1 MERANRRAT
10 GDSQLTVCFRGLH
23 SRYLHLVAV
32 TWYKVSMSSNNSPR
46 TPGTGPHQ
54 VRPPCSEAHTSN
66 PGVAEPREIRATALR
81 RRSISPMIEPGSQ
94 SGLDATHVYVRR
106 YWIPIIGP
114 GAVADL
120 LRLTAAAH
128 SGRSLP
134 EPVHLSSL
142 LKARLVRR
150 DADTLVV
157 PDTVRPLDSS
167 LVRRLPP
174 SLRRTHPTGA
184 LA

>member
-1 MERANRRAT
+1 ML
-10 GDSQLTVCFRGLH
+10 SI
-23 SRYLHLVAV
+23 
-32 TWYKVSMSSNNSPR
+32 NSPR

-66 PGVAEPREIRATALR
+66 PGVADSVDIRPTALR
-81 RRSISPMIEPGSQ
+81 RRSISPIIEPGTPA
-94 SGLDATHVYVRR
+94 GLDATHAYVRR

-134 EPVHLSSL
+134 EPVHLRSL
-142 LKARLVRR
+142 LRERLVRR
-150 DADTLVV
+150 DVDTLVV
-157 PDTVRPLDSS
+157 PDTVRPLDRS
-167 LVRRLPP
+167 LVKRLPP
-174 SLRRTHPTGA
+174 SLRRTHPTQA